1 MKLDKKY
8 RNLKF
13 KQFQIIDCYKHKF
26 FLSFL
31 RRKKMRQEYEKHK
44 VNKEKRK
51 NNLIETE
58 NSTIQADLEDIKELP
73 INKNW
78 KNSGL
83 VDISFWILGKLSI
96 NLNDKGEIDAFQIL
110 PETKNVLFELP
121 EGTHIQRISETEFIL
136 VKDLVN

>member
-13 KQFQIIDCYKHKF
+13 KQFQIIDCNKHKF
-26 FLSFL
+26 FLSFS
-31 RRKKMRQEYEKHK
+31 RRKKMSQEFKKYK

-51 NNLIETE
+51 TSFIETK
-58 NSTIQADLEDIKELP
+58 NNIIQADLKDIKELH

-78 KNSGL
+78 KNSDL
-83 VDISFWILGKLSI
+83 FDISFWVLGKLNI
-96 NLNDKGEIDAFQIL
+96 NLNSNGKINAFQIL

-121 EGTHIQRISETEFIL
+121 EGTHIQRISETEFVI
-136 VKDLVN
+136 VTDLIN